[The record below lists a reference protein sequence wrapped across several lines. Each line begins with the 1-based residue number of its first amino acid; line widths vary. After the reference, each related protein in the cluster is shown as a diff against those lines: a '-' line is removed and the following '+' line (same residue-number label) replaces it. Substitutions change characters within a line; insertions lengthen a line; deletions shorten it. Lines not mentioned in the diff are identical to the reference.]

1 MYSVADIFADPHYR
15 AREMLVSVPHPVFGE
30 LVMPGVTPKLSAT
43 PGSVPPGAGWEAG
56 VDNASV
62 FGALLGIDAAEL
74 SVLSGEGVI

>member
-1 MYSVADIFADPHYR
+1 
-15 AREMLVSVPHPVFGE
+15 
-30 LVMPGVTPKLSAT
+30 MPGVTPKLSAT